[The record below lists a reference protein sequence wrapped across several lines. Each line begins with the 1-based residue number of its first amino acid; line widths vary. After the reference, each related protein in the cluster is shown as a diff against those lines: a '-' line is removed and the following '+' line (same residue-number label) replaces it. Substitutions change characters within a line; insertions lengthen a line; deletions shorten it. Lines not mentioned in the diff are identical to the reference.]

1 MNERL
6 LPGRIRSGWGVS
18 ILFLC
23 LMALSGC
30 CSHEAIRVNLIPR
43 PAEMEVLSG
52 YFQPGNTTVDDFTTV
67 VVDNSRMDALGREG
81 YELTVDRSSV
91 RLTAATQTGIFYGK
105 RTLEQLMTDKGIPC
119 VRVSDRPRFAY
130 RGMHM
135 DVSRHFFPKSQ
146 VLKML
151 DEMARYKRWLAHPD
165 RQISAAHRRRGI
177 PHAAGLV
184 CMVGPERPSLSS
196 RGNSGRLRRI
206 FHQRGHP

>member
-1 MNERL
+1 
-6 LPGRIRSGWGVS
+6 
-18 ILFLC
+18 
-23 LMALSGC
+23 MALSGC

-151 DEMARYKRWLAHPD
+151 DEMARYKLNVFHFHLTDNGGWRIRIDKYPRLTAEGAFRTQRDWYAWWNGTTVAIFPRELRALTAD
-165 RQISAAHRRRGI
+165 ISPKRTSVR
-177 PHAAGLV
+177 
-184 CMVGPERPSLSS
+184 S
-196 RGNSGRLRRI
+196 
-206 FHQRGHP
+206 

>member
-146 VLKML
+146 VT
-151 DEMARYKRWLAHPD
+151 
-165 RQISAAHRRRGI
+165 S
-177 PHAAGLV
+177 
-184 CMVGPERPSLSS
+184 
-196 RGNSGRLRRI
+196 
-206 FHQRGHP
+206 

>member
-119 VRVSDRPRFAY
+119 VRVSDRPLPGHAHGCIAAFLSEKSGAEDAGRNGPLQTQ
-130 RGMHM
+130 RIP
-135 DVSRHFFPKSQ
+135 FPS
-146 VLKML
+146 
-151 DEMARYKRWLAHPD
+151 D
-165 RQISAAHRRRGI
+165 R
-177 PHAAGLV
+177 
-184 CMVGPERPSLSS
+184 
-196 RGNSGRLRRI
+196 
-206 FHQRGHP
+206 